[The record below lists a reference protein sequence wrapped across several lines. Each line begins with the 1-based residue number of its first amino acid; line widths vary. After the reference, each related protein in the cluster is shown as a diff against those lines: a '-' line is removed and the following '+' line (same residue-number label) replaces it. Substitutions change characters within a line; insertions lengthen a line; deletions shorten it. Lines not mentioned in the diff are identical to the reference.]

1 MLLFNPQ
8 CHTGPPLR
16 YAPVIECKGTYNL
29 GYMQIMKEKLANNR
43 AKKCLGMRK
52 WGVRS
57 KKVVVK
63 GLLLQDN

>member
-1 MLLFNPQ
+1 
-8 CHTGPPLR
+8 
-16 YAPVIECKGTYNL
+16 VIECKGTYNL

-43 AKKCLGMRK
+43 AKKCFGRRK